1 MKKDM
6 RSGKGGKKWIDGKL
20 MRKVKNEKMKD
31 LIKGIERVKKNKI
44 ERKKIVEW
52 EEDERGIDK
61 RKGEI

>member
-1 MKKDM
+1 
-6 RSGKGGKKWIDGKL
+6 